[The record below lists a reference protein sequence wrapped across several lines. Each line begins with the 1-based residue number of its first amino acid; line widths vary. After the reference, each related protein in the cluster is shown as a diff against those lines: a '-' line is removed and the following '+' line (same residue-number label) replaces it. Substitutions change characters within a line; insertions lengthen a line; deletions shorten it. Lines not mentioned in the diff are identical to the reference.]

1 MKTIF
6 KYDVSTSITKI
17 TGPITKILCAGE
29 QHGELKIWAEVDT
42 SINDRVYEVVTIG
55 TGWGTEIFSD
65 KDGCLFDTH
74 RYVGTVPFEDGR
86 LIFHVYAKEMFEIP
100 VKLKTPEKVKHNVQT
115 VKNNTFTPNTVTMI
129 NPDVLRHFVR

>member
-86 LIFHVYAKEMFEIP
+86 LIFHVYAKEIVPEQTKEQIK
-100 VKLKTPEKVKHNVQT
+100 VSIGKNETYHTKHQSKIKL
-115 VKNNTFTPNTVTMI
+115 
-129 NPDVLRHFVR
+129 DVLERLI